1 MQSIHDTSEY
11 LKIYSKRYVSLR
23 LVCFST
29 LFIYGLLNL
38 LEKSINNVM
47 SASEYIIVFEL
58 IKTLIGF
65 KKHIYAMHRQLE
77 LARLVVR
84 FFDFPANVSNFFKF
98 FEDTSSSETNKT
110 QNNKIKV
117 SEAFTIGFKVIEHF
131 YLCPFYVKYAQA
143 SWLIYA
149 TCAY

>member
-38 LEKSINNVM
+38 LEKSIDNVI

-58 IKTLIGF
+58 IKTLIAS

-84 FFDFPANVSNFFKF
+84 FFDFPANISNFFKF
-98 FEDTSSSETNKT
+98 FEDSSSSEINKT
-110 QNNKIKV
+110 QNSKIKV
-117 SEAFTIGFKVIEHF
+117 RNESTIAFQVIEYF
-131 YLCPFYVKYAQA
+131 YLPA
-143 SWLIYA
+143 SR
-149 TCAY
+149 